1 MSEPVTRTM
10 SGMVFSAKM
19 DKTATVL
26 VERRGKHPVYGKY
39 IKHSKKFHV
48 HDPENQCQEGDEVT
62 IEEAKKMSKTKLDQ
76 RRSTQSCRQS
86 PGRERRN

>member
-1 MSEPVTRTM
+1 MSETVTRTM

-26 VERRGKHPVYGKY
+26 VERRVKHPVYGKY
-39 IKHSKKFHV
+39 IKHYKKFHG

-62 IEEAKKMSKTKLDQ
+62 IEEAKKMSKTKSWALKSID
-76 RRSTQSCRQS
+76 RKATVI
-86 PGRERRN
+86 

>member
-1 MSEPVTRTM
+1 MSETVTRTM

-26 VERRGKHPVYGKY
+26 VERRVKHPVYGKY
-39 IKHSKKFHV
+39 IKQSKKFHF

-62 IEEAKKMSKTKLDQ
+62 IEEAKKMSKTKSWALKSID
-76 RRSTQSCRQS
+76 RKATVI
-86 PGRERRN
+86 